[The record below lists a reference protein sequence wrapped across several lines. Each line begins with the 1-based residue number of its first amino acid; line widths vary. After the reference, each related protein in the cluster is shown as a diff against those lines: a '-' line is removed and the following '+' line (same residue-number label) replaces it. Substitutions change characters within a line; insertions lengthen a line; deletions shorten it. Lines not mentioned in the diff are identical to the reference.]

1 MTAKKSY
8 RELISETE
16 AIRKNIAERQ
26 ARIKISRVKMKAEMA
41 YMNIYGQILDLVL
54 ISNKINK
61 MIEEATESD
70 WLYAENCVPV
80 GALLSMLSHTKSALN
95 AMKDKFPEEYERSF
109 SGGKVF

>member
-1 MTAKKSY
+1 MTREVKHKAMADEAPAIMAKLDAHKAM
-8 RELISETE
+8 RESS
-16 AIRKNIAERQ
+16 RAEM
-26 ARIKISRVKMKAEMA
+26 ASEMA

-70 WLYAENCVPV
+70 CLYAENCVPV
-80 GALLSMLSHTKSALN
+80 ESLLSMLSHTKLALSV
-95 AMKDKFPEEYERSF
+95 MKDRFPDECERSF